1 MEEPPSVAIVV
12 INYNGLRWLPT
23 CLKSVARTDYPRF
36 DVYVVDNGSVDGSVD
51 YVKKNFPRV
60 KVIRHPRNL
69 GFAEG
74 DNEAIRKIEADYVAL
89 LNSDVE
95 VLNPS
100 WIRFLVDVGT
110 KNPMNAAVAC
120 KMVSMDDHS
129 RLDSVG
135 GMGIPFWR
143 GFVDIG
149 REEYD
154 RGQYDH
160 MGFEPFAF
168 CGGAALIKRDVFLR
182 LGGFDGKFFLYVEDA
197 DFSWRLRLWGYKIG
211 FAPEAKVAHYFSGSA
226 GSKEVDAEKLY
237 YCHRNLLRAIIKCC
251 GPSLGWSIRNYLLF
265 SFIVAT
271 GFCILEPTKAV
282 AMIRALLWNLFNL
295 RDTYS
300 RRLRIQTGRI
310 GSEPIVL
317 NRMYPRFRRHEPAKH
332 IRIRRILNTLFE
344 HSQSLPSFREA
355 ASPADKMSS

>member
-1 MEEPPSVAIVV
+1 LIEPKVAVIV
-12 INYNGLRWLPT
+12 INHNGQMWLHR
-23 CLKSVARTDYPRF
+23 CFSSIAKSDYSNL
-36 DVYVVDNGSVDGSVD
+36 DIYLVDNGSLDGSVE
-51 YVKKNFPRV
+51 YVKTNFPSV
-60 KVIRHPRNL
+60 EIIAYARNL
-69 GFAEG
+69 GFS
-74 DNEAIRKIEADYVAL
+74 EAYNRAIERVEADFVVI
-89 LNSDVE
+89 LNSDTE
-95 VLNPS
+95 VLNRN
-100 WIRFLVDVGT
+100 WISRLVSVATADPKTV
-110 KNPMNAAVAC
+110 AVAC

-154 RGQYDH
+154 QGQYDPE
-160 MGFEPFAF
+160 GFEPFAF

-197 DFSWRLRLWGYKIG
+197 DFSWRLRLRGYKIG

-226 GSKEVDAEKLY
+226 GSKEVDAEKLH

-251 GPSLGWSIRNYLLF
+251 GSSLGWSVKNYLLF
-265 SFIVAT
+265 SFIVIT
-271 GFCILEPTKAV
+271 GFCILQPTKAV

-300 RRLRIQTGRI
+300 WRLRIQTGRI
-310 GSEPIVL
+310 GSESEIL
-317 NRMYPRFRRHEPAKH
+317 TRMYPGFRRHEPAKH
-332 IRIRRILNTLFE
+332 VRIRRILNTLFE
-344 HSQSLPSFREA
+344 DSQFLPVFRDV
-355 ASPADKMSS
+355 ASSANRMSS